1 MQQNFPMMAT
11 CFYVFFN
18 DTFWETFS
26 NREEQEQDSPE
37 AARAES
43 QIGEIG
49 EIVGCQ

>member
-37 AARAES
+37 VARAES
-43 QIGEIG
+43 QIGEID